1 MAECYAGR
9 LINWDASVRIIP
21 VDPYPLRETYDSF
34 AGAIAGVLNAPLQS
48 KAKADTARLLGSHI
62 EDACWTDTAC
72 VIRFSNGLF
81 LHVFVA
87 DEILSWQLTDGE
99 PALCDAVGRVGAPA
113 VALRWPSQPEYLMD
127 RSALTANRLGTEFVQ
142 LFTTNGALL
151 VYCRARLIWWFSAI
165 RRIDTGRAFLL
176 MSEED

>member
-1 MAECYAGR
+1 
-9 LINWDASVRIIP
+9 
-21 VDPYPLRETYDSF
+21 
-34 AGAIAGVLNAPLQS
+34 
-48 KAKADTARLLGSHI
+48 
-62 EDACWTDTAC
+62 
-72 VIRFSNGLF
+72 
-81 LHVFVA
+81 
-87 DEILSWQLTDGE
+87 
-99 PALCDAVGRVGAPA
+99 
-113 VALRWPSQPEYLMD
+113 MD